1 METNIKSTRNFEDV
15 QKAHC
20 IFLANVMSQTFLL
33 GNATERKNPVCYI
46 FINSNNFIIFYL
58 FIYYI
63 NIFDRLIN

>member
-1 METNIKSTRNFEDV
+1 METNIKNTRNFENV

-46 FINSNNFIIFYL
+46 FINLNNFIIFYL
-58 FIYYI
+58 FIYLNKY
-63 NIFDRLIN
+63 F